1 MRAGRP
7 RNAGGRRTLKLLLI
21 EDDERTAEYIAQGLG
36 ELGHSCDRAANGLEG
51 LTAAMSND
59 YDAIILDRNLPQMD
73 GLTVLA
79 ALKAERRPT
88 PVLMLSALGQVDD
101 RITGL
106 NAGADDYLTKPF
118 AFQELIARLQA
129 IVRRRRGPA
138 ASDAVIEVGDLKLD
152 KLSRT
157 ASRGNRRIEL
167 LPKEYQLLEY
177 MMRHPGQVLTR
188 TMLLEAVWDYSF
200 NPVTNVIDVHISRFR
215 AKVDAEAEPPMI
227 QTMRGAGYRLDAR

>member
-1 MRAGRP
+1 M
-7 RNAGGRRTLKLLLI
+7 LLI
-21 EDDERTAEYIAQGLG
+21 EDDEPTARYIAQGFS
-36 ELGHSCDRAANGLEG
+36 ELGHSCDRAATGLDG
-51 LTAAMSND
+51 LAAAITHD

-79 ALKAERRPT
+79 ALRAERRDT
-88 PVLMLSALGQVDD
+88 PVLLLSALGQVDD

-118 AFQELIARLQA
+118 SFQELIARLQA
-129 IVRRRRGPA
+129 LVRRRSGGNDKA
-138 ASDAVIEVGDLKLD
+138 AALEVGDLRLD
-152 KLSRT
+152 KLSRS
-157 ASRGNRRIEL
+157 AQRGNRRIEL

-200 NPVTNVIDVHISRFR
+200 NPGTNVIDVHISRLR
-215 AKVDAEAEPPMI
+215 AKIDGEGEPPMI
-227 QTMRGAGYRLDAR
+227 QTVRGAGYRLDAR